1 MISPSNEVRRARPL
15 LGTFVEIATGGLP
28 ADAAHRA
35 IDAAFA
41 AIEEVQRRM
50 SFHDPESMLSRL
62 NREAAH
68 RPAEVDAWTFTVLRA
83 AERLYR
89 VSDGVFDVT
98 IAPRLQRLGFLPG
111 NGARVPRNTPP
122 VSFADVELLPERRV
136 HFRRAGVCLDLGG
149 IAKGFAAD
157 RAVAT
162 LRRAGVLHGV
172 VNAGGDL
179 RAFGDTQSV
188 TIRHPDQPQAV
199 WRTLPLANA
208 AIATSAHY
216 FAGSWKPELT
226 LAPIVEPS
234 TGKQVT
240 EVRSVSVRAHTAM
253 LADALTKVV
262 MLRAEAALP
271 VLNHFRADAIFSSAS
286 GEEKCTPRWHAA
298 LQFPS

>member
-1 MISPSNEVRRARPL
+1 MTSPSSEVRRARPL
-15 LGTFVEIATGGLP
+15 LGTFVEIAAGGLP
-28 ADAAHRA
+28 TYAAHRA

-50 SFHDPESMLSRL
+50 SFHDPESTLSRL

-68 RPAEVDAWTFTVLRA
+68 RPVQVDAWTFNVLRA

-89 VSDGVFDVT
+89 VSDGMFDVT
-98 IAPRLQRLGFLPG
+98 IAPLLQSLGFLPG
-111 NGARVPRNTPP
+111 NGMRPSRNTPP

-136 HFRRAGVCLDLGG
+136 QFRRAGVCLDLGG
-149 IAKGFAAD
+149 IAKGFAVD
-157 RAVAT
+157 RAVAA
-162 LRRAGVLHGV
+162 LRRAGVPQGV

-179 RAFGDTQSV
+179 RAFGDAQSV
-188 TIRHPDQPQAV
+188 TIRHPDQPQAA
-199 WRTLPLANA
+199 WRTLPLVNA

-226 LAPIVEPS
+226 LAPIVDPG

-240 EVRSVSVRAHTAM
+240 QVRSATVRARTAT

-271 VLNHFRADAIFSSAS
+271 VLNHFRANAVFSSAS

-298 LQFPS
+298 LQFSS

>member
-1 MISPSNEVRRARPL
+1 MISPSSEVRRARPL
-15 LGTFVEIATGGLP
+15 LGTFVEIAAGGLP
-28 ADAAHRA
+28 AETAHRA

-41 AIEEVQRRM
+41 TIEDVQRRM

-68 RPAEVDAWTFTVLRA
+68 RPVQVDAWTFTVLRA
-83 AERLYR
+83 AEHVYR
-89 VSDGVFDVT
+89 ASDGVFDVT
-98 IAPRLQRLGFLPG
+98 IAPRLHSLGFLPG
-111 NGARVPRNTPP
+111 NGTHAPRNTTSI
-122 VSFADVELLPERRV
+122 SFADVELLPERRV

-149 IAKGFAAD
+149 IAKGFAVD

-162 LRRAGVLHGV
+162 LRRAGVPYGV

-179 RAFGDTQSV
+179 RAFGDAQLV
-188 TIRHPDQPQAV
+188 TIRHPDQPQVA
-199 WRTLPLANA
+199 WRTLPLDNA

-240 EVRSVSVRAHTAM
+240 QVRSVTVRARTAM

-271 VLNHFRADAIFSSAS
+271 VLKHFRADAIFYSAS
-286 GEEKCTPRWHAA
+286 GEERCTSRWHAA

>member
-1 MISPSNEVRRARPL
+1 MISLSSEVRRARPL
-15 LGTFVEIATGGLP
+15 LGTFVEIAASGLP

-41 AIEEVQRRM
+41 TIEEVQRRM
-50 SFHDPESMLSRL
+50 SFHDPESMLSQL

-68 RPAEVDAWTFTVLRA
+68 RPVQVDAWTFTVLRA
-83 AERLYR
+83 AERVYR

-98 IAPRLQRLGFLPG
+98 IAPRLQGLGFLPG
-111 NGARVPRNTPP
+111 TATHTSRNTPR
-122 VSFADVELLPERRV
+122 VSFADVELLPGRRV

-149 IAKGFAAD
+149 IAKGFAVD

-162 LRRAGVLHGV
+162 LRRAGVPHGV

-188 TIRHPDQPQAV
+188 MIRHPDQPQAA
-199 WRTLPLANA
+199 WRTLPLDNA

-226 LAPIVEPS
+226 LAPIVEPR

-240 EVRSVSVRAHTAM
+240 QVRSVTVRAGTAM
-253 LADALTKVV
+253 FADALTKVV
-262 MLRAEAALP
+262 MLRAEEALP
-271 VLNHFRADAIFSSAS
+271 VLNHFRADAIFFSAS